1 MFGAPFGF
9 PLVTRLPHSAQKSEF
24 QLHLLDVRGADLSS
38 RQSLVSLEHEK
49 YTLYFKNGHFME
61 RRGGPATSRTSLG
74 GCPEFPIPEAAA
86 AWLVVRSGHMKL
98 LFQGVSKAQSQT
110 GWKNTRFFFQ
120 QEAQQL
126 AVLNTYGERTREKP
140 QDLKNEFVSNPQP
153 LYPGLISPF
162 G

>member
-1 MFGAPFGF
+1 
-9 PLVTRLPHSAQKSEF
+9 
-24 QLHLLDVRGADLSS
+24 
-38 RQSLVSLEHEK
+38 
-49 YTLYFKNGHFME
+49 ME

-74 GCPEFPIPEAAA
+74 GCPEVPIPEAAA

-110 GWKNTRFFFQ
+110 GWKNTRYFFLRRLSIWRF
-120 QEAQQL
+120 
-126 AVLNTYGERTREKP
+126 LNTYGERTREKP

-153 LYPGLISPF
+153 LYPALISPF